1 MRPAQRKPPLAW
13 GVDVTYDMTLF
24 IRVAVAMGVGMLLG
38 LERELAGKPAGL
50 RTHMLVSGSACLLIL
65 LGDII
70 ISEFYASE
78 PASVIRT
85 DPIRIFEAVVV
96 GVSFLGAGTIW
107 KSANEHRVEGLTTA
121 ASLLFSAT
129 LGITV
134 AVERF
139 ELALLLALFAVVLS
153 RVLGLVEA
161 RVLKRGRSEQDSS
174 GEPAEP

>member
-1 MRPAQRKPPLAW
+1 MDITQ
-13 GVDVTYDMTLF
+13 DTTLLV
-24 IRVAVAMGVGMLLG
+24 RVAIAMGIGMLLG

-78 PASVIRT
+78 PASVINT

-107 KSANEHRVEGLTTA
+107 KSTREHRVEGLTTA

-129 LGITV
+129 LGIAV
-134 AVERF
+134 AVERAV
-139 ELALLLALFAVVLS
+139 LALLLALFAVALS
-153 RVLGLVEA
+153 RVLGLVEIH
-161 RVLKRGRSEQDSS
+161 VLRQGRSGPESRD
-174 GEPAEP
+174 EPTDP

>member
-1 MRPAQRKPPLAW
+1 VRSPPGNPPVAW
-13 GVDVTYDMTLF
+13 GVDVTQDVTLLV
-24 IRVAVAMGVGMLLG
+24 RVAVAMGVGMLLG
-38 LERELAGKPAGL
+38 WERELAGKPAGL

-121 ASLLFSAT
+121 ASLLFAAT
-129 LGITV
+129 LGIAV
-134 AVERF
+134 AVERYV
-139 ELALLLALFAVVLS
+139 LALLLALFAVALS
-153 RVLGLVEA
+153 RVLGMVEA
-161 RVLKRGRSEQDSS
+161 RLLRQRD
-174 GEPAEP
+174 EPTDPRHPG